1 MAINFEAANMAG
13 YNNPK
18 IEVFKVIMDTATHI
32 ISDAPNKQE
41 IIRCLRRGSIPA
53 LAVFTP
59 DGSEMYIL
67 WMNAYVDSEGVTIGF
82 GESNFQIAYT
92 PDGEQPIFNS
102 NP

>member
-18 IEVFKVIMDTATHI
+18 IEVFKAIMDLETHI

-59 DGSEMYIL
+59 NGSEMYML
-67 WMNAYVDSEGVTIGF
+67 WMSGYVDSEGATIAF
-82 GESNFQIAYT
+82 GESNFQIAYP
-92 PDGEQPIFNS
+92 PDSEQPIFN
-102 NP
+102 

>member
-18 IEVFKVIMDTATHI
+18 FEVFKTIMDDATHI

-53 LAVFTP
+53 LVVITP
-59 DGSEMYIL
+59 DGSIIRML
-67 WMNAYVDSEGVTIGF
+67 WITACIDSEGVTISCGQ
-82 GESNFQIAYT
+82 SDCQIAYL
-92 PDGEQPIFNS
+92 PDSERPIFNA
-102 NP
+102 